1 MLECVNWRCREEF
14 RKPLYPVWNRE
25 IWVSRNFALVL
36 PGMDARDRSR
46 DNAVYEAEND
56 QLIGRLIELER
67 LTSVLRLIQT
77 LIVLVEWLIPLLEDV
92 RISRNNLDIIAM
104 LKDNLLNLEAE
115 LQQRSWEVREQILS
129 RYHRALRVHNKVGI
143 AWIDNDSAR
152 YAILKGN
159 SDSFSLRALCRV
171 NQQIE
176 LEAPSSVWYERAS
189 SYSNP
194 SDGPSRKL
202 VSQTASLLGALDSD
216 AWVTPDH
223 LIQAIMDLHSKPLS
237 LLYALTNGGQP
248 PVRSVENSNS
258 WSHPRSRKGI
268 GVRLFIVHQ
277 HVQALFHFDEGVF
290 HWLVFLNSELPRR
303 FAYPRIYIYIH
314 MYTYLGSV

>member
-1 MLECVNWRCREEF
+1 
-14 RKPLYPVWNRE
+14 
-25 IWVSRNFALVL
+25 
-36 PGMDARDRSR
+36 MDARDRSR

-67 LTSVLRLIQT
+67 LTSVVRLIQT

-202 VSQTASLLGALDSD
+202 VSQTASLL
-216 AWVTPDH
+216 W
-223 LIQAIMDLHSKPLS
+223 S
-237 LLYALTNGGQP
+237 LG
-248 PVRSVENSNS
+248 
-258 WSHPRSRKGI
+258 
-268 GVRLFIVHQ
+268 
-277 HVQALFHFDEGVF
+277 
-290 HWLVFLNSELPRR
+290 
-303 FAYPRIYIYIH
+303 
-314 MYTYLGSV
+314 